1 MRTNSSGET
10 ISLHDQGEDLP
21 RMGGEPSKDREL
33 LERAAKAAGIDA
45 EFHPEL
51 GYGPEGMYLKGQR
64 SPDNSKYWNPLHDD
78 GDALRLAVKL
88 HINIGFIWDGENDQY
103 DPVTAHRG
111 RAYAAEQIGITE
123 REVFDEPA
131 ATRRAIVRAAASLTN
146 PTEVSP

>member
-10 ISLHDQGEDLP
+10 ISLHDLGEDLP

-33 LERAAKAAGIDA
+33 LERAAKAARLTWLCWDDA
-45 EFHPEL
+45 RHGMKMHP
-51 GYGPEGMYLKGQR
+51 GQACGSR
-64 SPDNSKYWNPLHDD
+64 WNPLDDD

-103 DPVTAHRG
+103 DPVTANRG